1 MGSSFHYVRRVT
13 LGGIV
18 PDLCCHRTSEG
29 GEGGVARCVREGS
42 YAEDSGYV
50 WLSGLTERER
60 RSMLS

>member
-1 MGSSFHYVRRVT
+1 MRRVT

-29 GEGGVARCVREGS
+29 GEGGVAHCVREGS

-50 WLSGLTERER
+50 LLRGLTERER

>member
-1 MGSSFHYVRRVT
+1 MRRVT

-29 GEGGVARCVREGS
+29 GEGGVAHCVREGS

-50 WLSGLTERER
+50 LLSGLTKRER
-60 RSMLS
+60 RSVLS